1 MSMSATELR
10 KNLFTVLERV
20 VAGETVDIV
29 YKGSAVRITASGS
42 STKLSRA
49 KRRDTLLCDPDA
61 IVHSDPV
68 LLKKME
74 AEWTKDWRI
83 RKPTAKRH

>member
-1 MSMSATELR
+1 MYNVHMPMTATEFR

-20 VAGETVDIV
+20 LAGETVDIL
-29 YKGSAVRITASGS
+29 YKGSAVRVTADGS

-61 IVHSDPV
+61 IVHSDPE

-74 AEWTKDWRI
+74 AEWTKDW
-83 RKPTAKRH
+83 KKL